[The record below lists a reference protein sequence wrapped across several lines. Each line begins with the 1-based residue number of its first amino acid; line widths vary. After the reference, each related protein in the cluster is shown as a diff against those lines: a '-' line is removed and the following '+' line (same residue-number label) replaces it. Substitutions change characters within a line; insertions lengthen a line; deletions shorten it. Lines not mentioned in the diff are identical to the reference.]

1 MRQVFPELK
10 EWCKR
15 RVVVMEV
22 SIDDKTILIYD
33 PHKFI
38 QVTGNE
44 YLINLP
50 ELRPNN
56 KNDDLFGFDYSYVSV
71 SSHGCKFNAPQ
82 LVEFWRE
89 VEKEIPLTDI
99 VKIFVVMDMLENH
112 FKGFNPITPPWISL
126 LQLVDLVKSCE
137 NVNGLEHKII
147 DIKKSTSKLIRKFN
161 KELEDNPADWGS
173 TYYKYSNQL
182 AEKITSLV
190 SELLV
195 TRELVYYVNKKGL
208 EKEITL
214 MKEGPDININGT
226 DTITLEVK
234 QRIDS
239 LLPWS
244 LSDIRKGS
252 MQHEPISF
260 SSWSLFLI
268 ICYSCF
274 PQLERA
280 IDEQKAQIVFINISH
295 IFSGIVTTVLESLH
309 KLDLSFDKA
318 VDIAL
323 NQVSVGKIVIV
334 PFAML
339 AGKESKF
346 TAMAVPYHTVKEFG
360 GKIDKIKK
368 DDIGISKS
376 LEFINKINEIAN
388 SLEK

>member
-1 MRQVFPELK
+1 MDWSTRLK
-10 EWCKR
+10 
-15 RVVVMEV
+15 
-22 SIDDKTILIYD
+22 
-33 PHKFI
+33 
-38 QVTGNE
+38 
-44 YLINLP
+44 
-50 ELRPNN
+50 
-56 KNDDLFGFDYSYVSV
+56 
-71 SSHGCKFNAPQ
+71 
-82 LVEFWRE
+82 
-89 VEKEIPLTDI
+89 
-99 VKIFVVMDMLENH
+99 
-112 FKGFNPITPPWISL
+112 IS
-126 LQLVDLVKSCE
+126 
-137 NVNGLEHKII
+137 
-147 DIKKSTSKLIRKFN
+147 KKSTTKLIRKFN

-195 TRELVYYVNKKGL
+195 TRELVNYYANKKRL

-214 MKEGPDININGT
+214 MKKGPDININGT
-226 DTITLEVK
+226 DTIILEVK

-244 LSDIRKGS
+244 LSDKRKGL

-309 KLDLSFDKA
+309 ELDLSFDKA

-339 AGKESKF
+339 TGKESKC
-346 TAMAVPYHTVKEFG
+346 TAMAVPYDTVKKFG
-360 GKIDKIKK
+360 GKIDKIKH
-368 DDIGISKS
+368 DDVGISKPS
-376 LEFINKINEIAN
+376 EFINKINVIADI
-388 SLEK
+388 LEK